1 MLLEKLEEEL
11 NEKLNLSKKN
21 YPFIFFFDKNRDF
34 QVLIENLKNFK
45 VFSNDNSLIELKYRL
60 IKYNDDLPVVIYL
73 SFDEN
78 EDLLY
83 LMDYLVCSVKYHNT
97 LYRFMQSIGIQFPKN
112 KKKRN
117 KILKLL
123 PSLIREH
130 YKKPLSFWNKEFGTP
145 VIKDFDK
152 KLKNIL
158 INPEELNKFDSDKR
172 EIFISEIN
180 KKFGFE
186 FHKDSN
192 WDLDFIMLLCVIEM
206 YDDTQDGD
214 YPLLQKLPPTE
225 VKINNCLELIKEI
238 RDSIELK
245 EKYKEACFKIEK
257 EFDLKSFIHKNY
269 DNINTLLLSEKLI
282 IKLIDNKIESSSN
295 EIEFIE
301 NILSYKKLIKKKKSN
316 FWVREGEIL
325 AWNYLLKLL
334 DFLNLINDFNSTS
347 EFNIS
352 QYIEKYYKIDQFYRI
367 QKEFEWF
374 EEGLENIS
382 IWIEKIYLKFLDKI
396 NTKFNRLF
404 EDKSFFQEFDI
415 QADYLDGIID
425 KNSAILMID
434 ALRYELGK
442 ELQNKLEKELKQIE
456 IKPLIALRP
465 SITNIGFS
473 SLIAN
478 NIIYEINDKKELIIK
493 TADGANLSI
502 KQKRIELIKQ
512 KYKKCECIN
521 IDDFL
526 NIKSKE
532 EIENLKAND
541 NLILFSNDIDEMG
554 ESKGQRWIK
563 FFSHLLNDIIRTI
576 RKLIRIGITNIHILT
591 DHGFLSFYDKDN
603 NFKQKEIKEEYV
615 IKKKRFLIS
624 KKSDIRNYIR
634 EDLVNFNDFYIYYPR
649 SIYYFKKDSFFHG
662 GISIQELLL
671 PYIHIR
677 VEDKKIKLRP
687 QIIIQKMDGIY
698 NKLFPI
704 LIHSTIKS
712 TGIDPLVRSRKI
724 KVWGEYEGNII
735 TNIPIIDT
743 IPGLNKVMLRIV
755 KSNISKE
762 ALVSII
768 VQDDITEEILYK
780 IKVEIKKD
788 FMVDF

>member
-1 MLLEKLEEEL
+1 M
-11 NEKLNLSKKN
+11 
-21 YPFIFFFDKNRDF
+21 
-34 QVLIENLKNFK
+34 
-45 VFSNDNSLIELKYRL
+45 
-60 IKYNDDLPVVIYL
+60 
-73 SFDEN
+73 
-78 EDLLY
+78 
-83 LMDYLVCSVKYHNT
+83 
-97 LYRFMQSIGIQFPKN
+97 
-112 KKKRN
+112 
-117 KILKLL
+117 
-123 PSLIREH
+123 
-130 YKKPLSFWNKEFGTP
+130 
-145 VIKDFDK
+145 
-152 KLKNIL
+152 
-158 INPEELNKFDSDKR
+158 
-172 EIFISEIN
+172 
-180 KKFGFE
+180 
-186 FHKDSN
+186 
-192 WDLDFIMLLCVIEM
+192 
-206 YDDTQDGD
+206 
-214 YPLLQKLPPTE
+214 
-225 VKINNCLELIKEI
+225 
-238 RDSIELK
+238 
-245 EKYKEACFKIEK
+245 
-257 EFDLKSFIHKNY
+257 
-269 DNINTLLLSEKLI
+269 
-282 IKLIDNKIESSSN
+282 
-295 EIEFIE
+295 
-301 NILSYKKLIKKKKSN
+301 
-316 FWVREGEIL
+316 
-325 AWNYLLKLL
+325 
-334 DFLNLINDFNSTS
+334 INDFNSTS

-415 QADYLDGIID
+415 QDDYLDGIID

-456 IKPLIALRP
+456 IKPLIASRP

-512 KYKKCECIN
+512 KYKKCDCIN

-526 NIKSKE
+526 NIKSRE
-532 EIENLKAND
+532 EIEKLKAND

-603 NFKQKEIKEEYV
+603 NFKQKEIKEEYI
-615 IKKKRFLIS
+615 IKKKRFLIT
-624 KKSDIRNYIR
+624 KKSDIRNYIK

-687 QIIIQKMDGIY
+687 QIKIQQMDGIY
-698 NKLFPI
+698 NKLFQI
-704 LIHSTIKS
+704 LINSMIKS
-712 TGIDPLVRSRKI
+712 TGLDPLVRSRKI

-735 TNIPIIDT
+735 TNTPIIDT
-743 IPGLNKVMLRIV
+743 IPGLNKIMLRIV
-755 KSNISKE
+755 KSNISKG

-768 VQDDITEEILYK
+768 VQDEITEEILDK
-780 IKVEIKKD
+780 INVDIKKD
-788 FMVDF
+788 FIEDF

>member
-11 NEKLNLSKKN
+11 KEKLNLSKKN
-21 YPFIFFFDKNRDF
+21 FPFIFFFDKNRDF
-34 QVLIENLKNFK
+34 QVLIENFKNFK
-45 VFSNDNSLIELKYRL
+45 VFSYDNSLIELKYRL

-73 SFDEN
+73 PFDEH

-83 LMDYLVCSVKYHNT
+83 LTGYLVCSVKYHNT

-112 KKKRN
+112 KKRKN

-123 PSLIREH
+123 PSLIKEN
-130 YKKPLSFWNKEFGTP
+130 YKKPLRFWNDEFGTP
-145 VIKDFDK
+145 IIKDFDK

-158 INPEELNKFDSDKR
+158 INPDKLDKFDSDKR

-180 KKFGFE
+180 KEFGFE
-186 FHKDSN
+186 FIKSSD
-192 WDLDFIMLLCVIEM
+192 WVLDFIMLLCITEM

-245 EKYKEACFKIEK
+245 EKYKEACFRIKK
-257 EFDLKSFIHKNY
+257 KFDLKAFIQKNF
-269 DNINTLLLSEKLI
+269 DKINTLLLSEELI
-282 IKLIDNKIESSSN
+282 IKLIDNKLESSN
-295 EIEFIE
+295 DKNEFIE
-301 NILSYKKLIKKKKSN
+301 NVSSYKDLIYKKRSN
-316 FWVREGEIL
+316 FWVKEGEIK
-325 AWNYLLKLL
+325 AWNYLLNLL
-334 DFLNLINDFNSTS
+334 KFIDLVRDFNSLA
-347 EFNIS
+347 EFDINH
-352 QYIEKYYKIDQFYRI
+352 YIDKYYKIDQIYRI
-367 QKEFEWF
+367 QKEYYWL
-374 EEGLENIS
+374 EEGLES
-382 IWIEKIYLKFLDKI
+382 VSPWIEKIYLEFLNKI
-396 NTKFNRLF
+396 NIYFNRLF
-404 EDKSFFQEFDI
+404 ESKSFFQEFDI
-415 QADYLDGIID
+415 QDNYLEGIID

-442 ELQNKLEKELKQIE
+442 ELQNKLENELKQIE
-456 IKPLIALRP
+456 IKSLIASRP
-465 SITNIGFS
+465 SITSIGFS
-473 SLIAN
+473 SLITN
-478 NIIYEINDKKELIIK
+478 NMIYEINDEKKLNIK
-493 TADGANLSI
+493 TDTGVNLSI
-502 KQKRIELIKQ
+502 KQKRIEFIKR

-521 IDDFL
+521 IDNFL

-554 ESKGQRWIK
+554 ESKGQRWIR
-563 FFSHLLNDIIRTI
+563 FFSQLLNDIIRTI
-576 RKLIRIGITNIHILT
+576 RKLIRIGFTNIHILT

-603 NFKQKEIKEEYV
+603 KFKQKEIQEEFT

-624 KKSDIRNYIR
+624 KKSDINNYIK
-634 EDLVNFNDFYIYYPR
+634 EELENFKDFYIYYPR

-662 GISIQELLL
+662 GVSIQELLL

-687 QIIIQKMDGIY
+687 QIKIQEMDGIY
-698 NKLFPI
+698 NKLFQI
-704 LIHSTIKS
+704 LINSMIKS
-712 TGIDPLVRSRKI
+712 TGLDPLVRSRKI

-735 TNIPIIDT
+735 TNTPIIDT
-743 IPGLNKVMLRIV
+743 IPGLNKIMLRIV
-755 KSNISKE
+755 KSNISKG

-768 VQDDITEEILYK
+768 VQDEITEEILDK

-788 FMVDF
+788 FIVDF